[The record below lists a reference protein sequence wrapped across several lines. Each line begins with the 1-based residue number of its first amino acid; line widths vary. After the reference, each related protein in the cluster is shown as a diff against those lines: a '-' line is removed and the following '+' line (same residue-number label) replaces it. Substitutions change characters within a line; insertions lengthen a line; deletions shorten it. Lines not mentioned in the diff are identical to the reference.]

1 MIVGYFYLISHIL
14 FTSLATFLL
23 LFSTSLKSLIIV
35 GIMLNLNFIY
45 ALWTEGCPLT
55 RLEREKLG
63 DDLISLFSRQLP
75 LNFTDEKRYSIT
87 MQLLITG
94 ICLYAIKIMGLL
106 FFREFLVK

>member
-1 MIVGYFYLISHIL
+1 MLGFFYLIAHSI
-14 FTSLATFLL
+14 FTFLATYIV
-23 LFSTSLKSLIIV
+23 LFSNNLKSLIIV

-55 RLEREKLG
+55 RLERERLG
-63 DDLISLFSRQLP
+63 DDLISIIARKLP
-75 LNFTDEKRYSIT
+75 LNFTDDKRYSIT

-106 FFREFLVK
+106 CFREFLVK

>member
-1 MIVGYFYLISHIL
+1 MNLGYFYLICHIL
-14 FTSLATFLL
+14 FTSLATYIL
-23 LFSTSLKSLIIV
+23 LFSSSLKSLIIV

-55 RLEREKLG
+55 RIEREKLG
-63 DDLISLFSRQLP
+63 DDLISLFSRKLP
-75 LNFTDEKRYSIT
+75 LNFTDDKRYTVT

-106 FFREFLVK
+106 FFKEFLAK

>member
-1 MIVGYFYLISHIL
+1 MLGYFYITAHIL
-14 FTSLATFLL
+14 FTSLSTYIL

-63 DDLISLFSRQLP
+63 DDIISWYARKLP
-75 LNFTDEKRYSIT
+75 MNFTDDKRYSIT

-106 FFREFLVK
+106 CFREFLIK